1 MIVVLSIAVFMMGLF
16 KNESVAQLLW
26 RFAFIV
32 PMVEWL
38 LNTVKQINKDI
49 EFMKELDYIIN
60 DDKSKTMDDLQDI
73 QRMIYDHRKGCYAI
87 PDCVY
92 KFFKNNDEDKAH
104 REASM

>member
-38 LNTVKQINKDI
+38 LNTVKQINKNI
-49 EFMKELDYIIN
+49 AFLKELDYIIN

-73 QRMIYDHRKGCYAI
+73 Q
-87 PDCVY
+87 
-92 KFFKNNDEDKAH
+92 
-104 REASM
+104 

>member
-16 KNESVAQLLW
+16 KNESVAQLLR

-49 EFMKELDYIIN
+49 AFLKELDYIIN

-73 QRMIYDHRKGCYAI
+73 Q
-87 PDCVY
+87 
-92 KFFKNNDEDKAH
+92 
-104 REASM
+104 